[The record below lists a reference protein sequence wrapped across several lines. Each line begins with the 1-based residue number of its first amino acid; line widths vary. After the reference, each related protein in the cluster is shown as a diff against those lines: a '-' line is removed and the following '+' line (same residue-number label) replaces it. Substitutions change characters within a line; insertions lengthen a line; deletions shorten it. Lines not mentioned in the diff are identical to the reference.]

1 MALPEAGHH
10 QAEVAGRVDAYPTSV
25 KRWWEA

>member
-10 QAEVAGRVDAYPTSV
+10 QAEAAGRVDAYPTSV